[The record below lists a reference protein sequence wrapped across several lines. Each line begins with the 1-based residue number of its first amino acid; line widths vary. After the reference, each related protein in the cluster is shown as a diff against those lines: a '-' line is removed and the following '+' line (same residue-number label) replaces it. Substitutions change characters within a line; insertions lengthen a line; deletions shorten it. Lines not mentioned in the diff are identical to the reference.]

1 MENIKKIKEIRL
13 AILEAQRSNLSPRG
27 RKLLQ
32 SAVIIMCGVVIIYKF
47 KSVSLVLPTLGVII
61 ILAVLLLLATK
72 WSIIP
77 KTHTER
83 LDRLLTNYDPID
95 REAFIALQEKAKST
109 GLSEELMK
117 IWIEQEEMAIATKEN
132 KANQLEFTK
141 RKL

>member
-1 MENIKKIKEIRL
+1 MENIKKINEIRV

-32 SAVIIMCGVVIIYKF
+32 SAFIIMCGIVIIYKF

-72 WSIIP
+72 WSTIP

-83 LDRLLTNYDPID
+83 IDKLLTNYAPID

-109 GLSEELMK
+109 GLNEEILE
-117 IWIEQEEMAIATKEN
+117 IWIEQEKMAIATKEN
-132 KANQLEFTK
+132 KINQLEFTK